1 MCDRLERGGAMSTN
15 KAYAR
20 KNSAPKKM
28 AVYFRVT
35 ADIIFR
41 MRNYSLIRWRDLIV
55 SILAFTGIFFRHIL
69 TCIRKPAIDESDD
82 SKSNLSLDTSQL
94 AL

>member
-1 MCDRLERGGAMSTN
+1 MITKEVCRHKNLARGEVAS
-15 KAYAR
+15 
-20 KNSAPKKM
+20 
-28 AVYFRVT
+28 YFGLMVEVVL
-35 ADIIFR
+35 R
-41 MRNYSLIRWRDLIV
+41 MGNYSLIRWRDLIV

>member
-1 MCDRLERGGAMSTN
+1 
-15 KAYAR
+15 
-20 KNSAPKKM
+20 
-28 AVYFRVT
+28 
-35 ADIIFR
+35 

>member
-1 MCDRLERGGAMSTN
+1 MSTN

-20 KNSAPKKM
+20 KNSVPKKM

-41 MRNYSLIRWRDLIV
+41 MRNCSLIRWRDLIV

-69 TCIRKPAIDESDD
+69 TCIREPAIESDD